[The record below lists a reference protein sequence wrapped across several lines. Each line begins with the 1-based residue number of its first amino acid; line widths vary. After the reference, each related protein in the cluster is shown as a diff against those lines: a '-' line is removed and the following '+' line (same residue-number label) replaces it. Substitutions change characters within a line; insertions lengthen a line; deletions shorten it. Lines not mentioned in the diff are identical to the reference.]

1 MQSIAPAQYVKVEPP
16 TCPYCGRESKLTY
29 GDEMYPHRPDL
40 QMLAFWNCKFCNA
53 YVGCHKEGSWVGVT
67 ASGERQYSDGTLP
80 LGRLADR
87 TLRGL
92 KKATHQA
99 FDPFWKS
106 YALWTKHPA
115 YTKAAKHDT
124 ARRKVLYQ
132 WLADTLGITYDECHV
147 GMFDEDQCRRV
158 IQLCTQLQAAAKY
171 GLTNSR

>member
-1 MQSIAPAQYVKVEPP
+1 MQLIAATV
-16 TCPYCGRESKLTY
+16 CPYCGNPSKLRT
-29 GDEMYPHRPDL
+29 GEQMYPHRPDL
-40 QMLAFWNCKFCNA
+40 KNQSFWCCTPCWA
-53 YVGCHKEGSWVGVT
+53 YVGCHKAGSWVGTT
-67 ASGERQYSDGTLP
+67 ASGERIYSDGTLP

-124 ARRKVLYQ
+124 ARRKILYE
-132 WLADTLGITYDECHV
+132 WLSGVLGIAYDDCHV

-158 IQLCTQLQAAAKY
+158 IQLCTQLQAAAKN

>member
-1 MQSIAPAQYVKVEPP
+1 
-16 TCPYCGRESKLTY
+16 
-29 GDEMYPHRPDL
+29 MYPHRPDL
-40 QMLAFWNCKFCNA
+40 KSRSFWCCTPCWA
-53 YVGCHKEGSWVGVT
+53 YVGCHKAGSWVGTT
-67 ASGERQYSDGTLP
+67 ASGERIYSDGTLP

-106 YALWTKHPA
+106 YVLWTTHPA
-115 YTKAAKHDT
+115 YTKAAKHDS

-132 WLADTLGITYDECHV
+132 WLADTLGIKYDDCHV
-147 GMFDEDQCRRV
+147 GMFDEEQCRKV
-158 IQLCTQLQAAAKY
+158 ILICTQLQAAAKN